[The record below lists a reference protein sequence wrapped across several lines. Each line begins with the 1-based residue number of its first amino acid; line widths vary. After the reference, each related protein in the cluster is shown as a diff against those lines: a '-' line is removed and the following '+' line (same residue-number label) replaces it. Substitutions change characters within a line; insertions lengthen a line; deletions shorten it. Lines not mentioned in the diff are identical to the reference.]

1 MSYQWTHSTAPP
13 STMTPRPLCLL
24 LAALLGPGLAD
35 PLAKEVIREMDEV
48 ISDHVE
54 WDNFEAWTEIM
65 AKYFTAD
72 MIYDTNWSPDG
83 TMNNSTGI
91 EEWWDHEHIPY
102 NLAFDNATFNQVQS
116 RNTSRRV
123 GIIFLSS
130 DDLRV
135 RGDDCHHHHLRQLAV
150 EGPLLHCG
158 AQQRDDGRHHE
169 DIRLLPHAGRQD
181 LLQLDDHRHGG
192 PDAAGGSQS
201 PAQGKR

>member
-1 MSYQWTHSTAPP
+1 MVSRLTSPL
-13 STMTPRPLCLL
+13 STMTPLLCLL
-24 LAALLGPGLAD
+24 LTALLGPGLAD

-102 NLAFDNATFNQVQS
+102 NLAFDNATFNQVLS
-116 RNTSRRV
+116 RNTRRTV
-123 GIIFLSS
+123 RNIF
-130 DDLRV
+130 
-135 RGDDCHHHHLRQLAV
+135 
-150 EGPLLHCG
+150 
-158 AQQRDDGRHHE
+158 
-169 DIRLLPHAGRQD
+169 
-181 LLQLDDHRHGG
+181 
-192 PDAAGGSQS
+192 
-201 PAQGKR
+201 

>member
-1 MSYQWTHSTAPP
+1 
-13 STMTPRPLCLL
+13 MTPRPLCLL

-102 NLAFDNATFNQVQS
+102 NLAFDNATFNQM
-116 RNTSRRV
+116 
-123 GIIFLSS
+123 IFASEETTATTTTYANSQWKGPFCTVEPSS
-130 DDLRV
+130 EMMAVTMRIFDFYLM
-135 RGDDCHHHHLRQLAV
+135 RGDKIFYNWMIIDTVDLMLQ
-150 EGPLLHCG
+150 
-158 AQQRDDGRHHE
+158 
-169 DIRLLPHAGRQD
+169 AGVRAC
-181 LLQLDDHRHGG
+181 
-192 PDAAGGSQS
+192 PS
-201 PAQGKR
+201 PR